1 MPSPNQT
8 YIYATR
14 GNVRKSDNTG
24 KNLIEAHKA
33 IKNHCTTYKQN
44 NASILN
50 QAIVIQILDQTSI
63 PWM

>member
-1 MPSPNQT
+1 
-8 YIYATR
+8 
-14 GNVRKSDNTG
+14 VRKSDNTG
-24 KNLIEAHKA
+24 KILIEAHKA

-63 PWM
+63 P